1 MDRTRSHRTSD
12 GGPSMGIGHAL
23 DGLLD
28 ATVVPGFSR
37 IGYAVRSSMFT
48 PLDQY
53 SLADKTIVVT
63 GPTSGLGEATVHQL
77 ASMGA
82 DLVLVGRSADKLAR
96 VSAALQRMSACGRIE
111 TVVAD
116 MADLATVRVAAA
128 QIAERAPTIH
138 ALVHNAGA
146 LTKNRVET
154 AQGLESTIACH
165 VLGPHLMTT
174 ALMPVLHSSRSRVIT
189 VSSGGMYAA
198 TLTDI
203 SRGQSPQMPAS
214 SYDGTKQYAIAKRL
228 QVTLN
233 EMWASRE
240 HDVTFAA
247 MHPGWADTP
256 GVQSSLPA
264 FRLLTKPLLRT
275 AAQGADTISWLAA
288 DDHVLGQSG
297 KFWCDRAI
305 RDIHRL
311 PRTKKSDT
319 DTARSALWAWCDE
332 QIGAY
337 LA

>member
-1 MDRTRSHRTSD
+1 
-12 GGPSMGIGHAL
+12 MGLGSAL

-37 IGYAVRSSMFT
+37 IGYALRSAGFT
-48 PLDQY
+48 PLTQY
-53 SLADKTIVVT
+53 SLAGKTVVVT
-63 GPTSGLGEATVHQL
+63 GPTSGLGESAVHQL

-96 VSAALQRMSACGRIE
+96 VATDLSAMSQCGRVD

-116 MADLATVRVAAA
+116 MADLASVRNASHR
-128 QIAERAPTIH
+128 IAELAPAIH

-146 LTKNRVET
+146 LTKDQVLT
-154 AQGLESTIACH
+154 AQGIESTIACH

-174 ALMPVLHSSRSRVIT
+174 LLLPVLHASHSCVIT

-233 EMWASRE
+233 EVWAQRE
-240 HDVTFAA
+240 HDITFAA

-275 AAQGADTISWLAA
+275 PAQGADTISWLVA
-288 DDHVLGQSG
+288 DDVVTTQSG
-297 KFWCDRAI
+297 KFWCDRAV

-319 DTARSALWAWCDE
+319 ETARAALWVWCDD
-332 QIGAY
+332 QVSAY
-337 LA
+337 LS

>member
-1 MDRTRSHRTSD
+1 MDSTRSDRTSD
-12 GGPSMGIGHAL
+12 GGPSMGIGNSL
-23 DGLLD
+23 DSLLD

-53 SLADKTIVVT
+53 SLAGKTVVVT
-63 GPTSGLGEATVHQL
+63 GPTSGLGEAAVHQV
-77 ASMGA
+77 AAMGA
-82 DLVLVGRSADKLAR
+82 DLVLVGRSADKLAK
-96 VSAALQRMSACGRIE
+96 VSADLRHIPSCGRVD

-128 QIAERAPTIH
+128 QIEEIAPSIH

-146 LTKNRVET
+146 LTKEKVVT
-154 AQGLESTIACH
+154 AQGIESTIACH

-174 ALMPVLHSSRSRVIT
+174 VLLPTLHSSRGRVIT

-198 TLTDI
+198 TLTDC
-203 SRGQSPQMPAS
+203 SRGQSPEMPAS

-233 EMWASRE
+233 EMWALRE

-275 AAQGADTISWLAA
+275 ASQGADTISWLVV
-288 DDHVLGQSG
+288 DDKVVTQSG
-297 KFWCDRAI
+297 KFWCDRAV

-311 PRTKKSDT
+311 QRTKKSDT
-319 DTARSALWAWCDE
+319 DAARTALWTWCDE

>member
-1 MDRTRSHRTSD
+1 
-12 GGPSMGIGHAL
+12 MGIGAAL

-37 IGYAVRSSMFT
+37 IGYSLRVSTFT
-48 PLDQY
+48 PLAEY
-53 SLADKTIVVT
+53 SLAGKTVVVT
-63 GPTSGLGEATVHQL
+63 GPTSGLGEAAVHQL
-77 ASMGA
+77 AVMGA
-82 DLVLVGRSADKLAR
+82 DVVLVGRSVDKLAR
-96 VSAALQRMSACGRIE
+96 VAADLGRVATCGRID

-116 MADLATVRVAAA
+116 MGDLASVRDATRQLARV
-128 QIAERAPTIH
+128 APTIH

-146 LTKNRVET
+146 LTKEKVVS
-154 AQGLESTIACH
+154 AQGFESTIACH

-174 ALMPVLHSSRSRVIT
+174 SLLPVLHSSHSRVIT

-203 SRGQSPQMPAS
+203 SRGQSPQMPTA

-233 EMWASRE
+233 TMWATRE
-240 HDVTFAA
+240 HDITFAA

-275 AAQGADTISWLAA
+275 ASQGADTISWLVA
-288 DDHVLGQSG
+288 DDHVVSQSG
-297 KFWCDRAI
+297 KFWCDRAV

-319 DTARSALWAWCDE
+319 DAARTALWAWCDE
-332 QIGAY
+332 QIGPY
-337 LA
+337 LT